1 MALYILNKLWY
12 KSPVIEW
19 RIIMKNKTSICKVAG
34 LIVLIAGCGLLLAA
48 CGFLAPGEIKI
59 CPRVSLL
66 NKAEKMVRYRDG
78 PGRDLTDIR
87 YEAKVLDI
95 KSSCK
100 YLDNRVQ
107 VEAVIDIVAQKGPA
121 SKGVRIQVPFF
132 VAIIDSGQ
140 NIIAKKTFASELEFL
155 DRSRRAGVR
164 EEIEQIMYLKKG
176 EAGAGYEIIVGL
188 QLTKDQLKQN
198 RGQ

>member
-1 MALYILNKLWY
+1 M
-12 KSPVIEW
+12 KS
-19 RIIMKNKTSICKVAG
+19 KKSIRKVMG
-34 LIVLIAGCGLLLAA
+34 LIVLIAGGGLLLAA

-66 NKAEKMVRYRDG
+66 NKAEIMIHYREG
-78 PGRDLTDIR
+78 PGRDLTDVR
-87 YEAKVLDI
+87 YEAKMLDI

-100 YLDNRVQ
+100 YLDNRVR

-121 SKGVRIQVPFF
+121 AKGVAAQVPFF
-132 VAIIDSGQ
+132 VAIIDNDQ
-140 NIIAKKTFASELEFL
+140 NIIAKKTFVSELEFR
-155 DRSRRAGVR
+155 DGRRRAGVR

-176 EAGAGYEIIVGL
+176 EAGTGYEVIVGL
-188 QLTKDQLKQN
+188 QLTKHQLKQN